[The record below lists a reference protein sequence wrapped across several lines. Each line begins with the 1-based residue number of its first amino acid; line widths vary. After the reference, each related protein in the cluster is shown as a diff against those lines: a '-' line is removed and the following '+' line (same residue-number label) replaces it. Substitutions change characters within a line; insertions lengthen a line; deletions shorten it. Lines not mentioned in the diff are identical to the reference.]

1 MSYISYF
8 CTVAT
13 SAGENSTMVFLTFP
27 ETFLHVFRV
36 ESGACTAAQPAT
48 LLLLMT
54 AQHSL
59 APRYRSGGVSRKES
73 RDIFVQTTVLYS
85 LQLSRKRPPAPPFLL
100 SDSLFGPYFYFD
112 RQAPAVPT
120 RPATLQPF
128 PSISTSNRQHVK
140 RIHLC
145 RDLRTLGKEGS
156 VPSDP

>member
-1 MSYISYF
+1 MF
-8 CTVAT
+8 
-13 SAGENSTMVFLTFP
+13 FLTFP
-27 ETFLHVFRV
+27 ETFLYVFRG

-54 AQHSL
+54 S
-59 APRYRSGGVSRKES
+59 S
-73 RDIFVQTTVLYS
+73 T
-85 LQLSRKRPPAPPFLL
+85 QLSASVSLWWCLTERKSGYLRTNYRTVVQSATFSKRPPAPSFLP

-112 RQAPAVPT
+112 RQATAEPT

-128 PSISTSNRQHVK
+128 PSTSSSSRQHVK

-145 RDLRTLGKEGS
+145 GDIRTLRKEGS